1 MTWGRL
7 WNYYRDQI
15 DNVDNTAL
23 AGKPFNYK
31 TKIVGKTPQ
40 RLPRPENEG
49 YANQQ
54 PQPLVPPINVEVIIQ
69 LKYRSNFSRFLD
81 IPLINYEIELD
92 LSWTKDCVFSQHHN
106 NITRATFQINNAK
119 LYVPNVTLSI
129 NDNNF
134 FLENIKPGFQRTSSW
149 NKYRSKIKI
158 QPNNNRLD
166 YQIDPVF
173 RNIDR
178 LFVLLFKNNNKDLR

>member
-23 AGKPFNYK
+23 AGKRFNYK

-40 RLPRPENEG
+40 RLTRPENEG

-92 LSWTKDCVFSQHHN
+92 LSWTKDCVFQQHHN

-129 NDNNF
+129 NDNKF
-134 FLENIKPGFQRTSSW
+134 FF
-149 NKYRSKIKI
+149 
-158 QPNNNRLD
+158 
-166 YQIDPVF
+166 
-173 RNIDR
+173 
-178 LFVLLFKNNNKDLR
+178 